1 MITSCTYQI
10 IEFSEDN
17 YDIVAEGFENEN
29 IEMTVEEFF
38 KAVKFWDPSTS
49 SKIEI
54 HDFFSSDIDMDI
66 FDGTGRQ
73 ETLHIDSATTDELLQ
88 LNLLFKRSV

>member
-10 IEFSEDN
+10 IKFYEDDF
-17 YDIVAEGFENEN
+17 DIVDKGYENEN

-38 KAVKFWDPSTS
+38 KAVKFWEPSTS
-49 SKIEI
+49 FKIEI
-54 HDFFSSDIDMDI
+54 NDFFTSDIDMDI

-73 ETLHIDSATTDELLQ
+73 ENLHIDSATPNELLQ
-88 LNLLFKRSV
+88 LNFLLKRSV